1 MAIESLSVLL
11 FVFIIITSSSTAD
24 RDILINDLL
33 WIDYNF
39 PIAAAA
45 TTDAINISSQCVSDT
60 ITQLTALRN
69 AQSWAIQSQ
78 FNYRLIFTFN
88 LNKTKNL
95 IRPSSVRIVGFVDG
109 QTD

>member
-45 TTDAINISSQCVSDT
+45 TTDAINSSSQCVSDT
-60 ITQLTALRN
+60 ITQLTALRD
-69 AQSWAIQSQ
+69 AQSWAIESQ
-78 FNYRLIFTFN
+78 F
-88 LNKTKNL
+88 
-95 IRPSSVRIVGFVDG
+95 
-109 QTD
+109 